1 MTSCSTIASRA
12 TASRAACC
20 CTKATSEN
28 TFLALVEPPKVVA
41 PAEINPRDYVFV
53 VDVSGSMQGYPLE
66 TAKTLLR
73 RLIGDLRPTDSFNVM
88 LFSGDSRML
97 AEHSVPATTQNIA
110 LALRLLAD
118 QRGSG
123 GTEIVPALRRVV
135 ALPRTP
141 ELSRTVVVVTDGY
154 VSVER
159 EVFDLIRRNLGN
171 TNVFAFGIGTSVNRH
186 LIEGIARAGRGEP
199 FVVTRP
205 AEADAQ
211 AERLRR
217 IIDRPVLTSL
227 TAQFRGMQVY
237 DVEPAVLPDVMA
249 GRPVVIVGKYRL
261 DKSDLRTPSM
271 VLEGR
276 TPKGTFRQ
284 VTWSKPVARDNPA
297 LPLLWAR
304 DRIRQLSDDEGLE
317 GGDAQRA
324 AITGLG
330 LQYGLLTQ
338 YTSFIAIDHVV
349 RNDKGSPRSITRCR
363 CPPASATRPSAT
375 RRSASRC
382 RARPEPATWLSI
394 AVLMGVVV
402 LARRRLLAVVRS

>member
-1 MTSCSTIASRA
+1 
-12 TASRAACC
+12 
-20 CTKATSEN
+20 
-28 TFLALVEPPKVVA
+28 
-41 PAEINPRDYVFV
+41 
-53 VDVSGSMQGYPLE
+53 
-66 TAKTLLR
+66 
-73 RLIGDLRPTDSFNVM
+73 
-88 LFSGDSRML
+88 
-97 AEHSVPATTQNIA
+97 
-110 LALRLLAD
+110 
-118 QRGSG
+118 
-123 GTEIVPALRRVV
+123 
-135 ALPRTP
+135 
-141 ELSRTVVVVTDGY
+141 

-159 EVFDLIRRNLGN
+159 EVFELIRSNLAN

-261 DKSDLRTPSM
+261 SKTDLRSPSM

-276 TPKGTFRQ
+276 TPKGAFRQ
-284 VTWSKPVARDNPA
+284 VTWAQPSSRDNSA

-304 DRIRQLSDDEGLE
+304 DRIRQLSDDEALE
-317 GGDAQRA
+317 GGDRQRA
-324 AITGLG
+324 AITALG

-338 YTSFIAIDHVV
+338 YTSFIAVDRIV
-349 RNDKGSPRSITRCR
+349 RNET
-363 CPPASATRPSAT
+363 SATSVDQPLPMPAGVSDSAIGIEVPST
-375 RRSASRC
+375 
-382 RARPEPATWLSI
+382 PEPGTLLSL
-394 AVLMGVVV
+394 AVLLAMAV
-402 LARRRLLAVVRS
+402 LARKRLLARVRL